1 MKNRLL
7 IILFAMLLSW
17 YSFAQDDQDQPDDQS
32 TQVEVQEQ
40 TIDAEAS
47 ENSEN
52 TAVDTESSDD
62 SAAEEEAPGRFIPS
76 EQISQDLGVS
86 FPVDI

>member
-17 YSFAQDDQDQPDDQS
+17 YSFAQDDQSQSEDQAAQADEQS
-32 TQVEVQEQ
+32 VEAEEAENG
-40 TIDAEAS
+40 TEEADESDA
-47 ENSEN
+47 
-52 TAVDTESSDD
+52 
-62 SAAEEEAPGRFIPS
+62 AAAEEEEAPGRFIPS

>member
-7 IILFAMLLSW
+7 MILFAMLLSW
-17 YSFAQDDQDQPDDQS
+17 YSFAQDDQDQPDEQPV
-32 TQVEVQEQ
+32 QVDEEQ
-40 TIDAEAS
+40 VIDADE
-47 ENSEN
+47 SEN
-52 TAVDTESSDD
+52 TAADAESLDG
-62 SAAEEEAPGRFIPS
+62 AASEEEEAPGRFIPS